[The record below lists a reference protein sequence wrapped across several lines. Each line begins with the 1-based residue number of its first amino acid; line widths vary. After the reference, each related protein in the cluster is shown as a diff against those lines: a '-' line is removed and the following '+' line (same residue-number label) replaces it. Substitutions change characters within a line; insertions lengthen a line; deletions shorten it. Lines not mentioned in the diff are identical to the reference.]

1 MTWKNFFLLAG
12 PLSFL
17 IIKYIIH
24 FEGLSPEGQAVL
36 ACTCWVAIWWISEA
50 AELPVTSI
58 LPLAILPLAGGL
70 TIDQTATSYANP
82 LIFLFMGGF
91 IIGLAIE
98 KWGLHQR
105 IAYKIIDFVGKGE
118 KRMILGFM
126 LATGFL
132 SMWLSN
138 TATTIM
144 MLPIG
149 LSVIKHM
156 DERQPFSRSLMLGI
170 AYAASIGGMAT
181 LIGTP
186 PNLILAG
193 VVREAF
199 QIEISFLQWMMFAF
213 PLSLLLLFVT
223 WFYLTRYKVRED
235 DRAEDLALL
244 ELGKMSLQEK
254 RVLAI
259 FSLVAFLWITRSFI
273 WNTVI
278 PGLDDTIIAIVGALL
293 MFLVPAGEGKGMLMN
308 WNSAKKL
315 PWDVLLIFGAGL
327 AIAKGFSQTD
337 LASWLAMQFM
347 AANFLPAML
356 ISLLVIA
363 GINFLTEVTSN
374 TATASMILP
383 LLITLT
389 AALGIP
395 PIPLLAGAAIA
406 ASCAF
411 MLPVATP
418 PNAIVFSSGK
428 IRIGEMARI
437 GLWLN
442 LTSIFFIF
450 LFIYYWW
457 PVVWTS

>member
-17 IIKYIIH
+17 IIKYIH
-24 FEGLSPEGQAVL
+24 LEGLSPEGQAVL
-36 ACTCWVAIWWISEA
+36 ACTCWVAVWWISEA
-50 AELPVTSI
+50 MELPVTSL
-58 LPLAILPLAGGL
+58 LPLVLLPLAGGL
-70 TIDQTATSYANP
+70 TIDQTTTSYGHP
-82 LIFLFMGGF
+82 FIFLFMGGF
-91 IIGLAIE
+91 ILGMAIE
-98 KWGLHQR
+98 NWGLHQR
-105 IAYKIIDFVGKGE
+105 IAYKIINFVGKGE

-156 DERQPFSRSLMLGI
+156 GDRQPFSRSLMLGI

-193 VVREAF
+193 VVREAY
-199 QIEISFLQWMMFAF
+199 QIEISFMQWMMFAF
-213 PLSLLLLFVT
+213 PLSVILLFAT
-223 WFYLTRYKVRED
+223 WFYLTRYKVTID
-235 DRAEDLALL
+235 DQAEDVALL

-259 FSLVAFLWITRSFI
+259 FSLVAFFWITRSFI
-273 WNTVI
+273 WDAFI

-293 MFLVPAGEGKGMLMN
+293 MFLVPAGEGKGKLMT
-308 WNSAKKL
+308 WKSAKKL

-327 AIAKGFSQTD
+327 AIAKGFAQTD

-347 AANFLPAML
+347 AVNFLPAML
-356 ISLLVIA
+356 ISLFVIA

-374 TATASMILP
+374 TATASMVLP

-395 PIPLLAGAAIA
+395 PIPLLAGAALS

-442 LTSIFFIF
+442 LTSIVFIF

-457 PVVWTS
+457 PVVWKV

>member
-17 IIKYIIH
+17 IIKYIHI
-24 FEGLSPEGQAVL
+24 EGLSPEGQAVL

-58 LPLAILPLAGGL
+58 LPLVILPLAGGL

-149 LSVIKHM
+149 LSVINHM
-156 DERQPFSRSLMLGI
+156 GERQPFSRSLMLGI

-199 QIEISFLQWMMFAF
+199 QIEISFMQWMIFAL
-213 PLSLLLLFVT
+213 PLSVILLFAT
-223 WFYLTRYKVRED
+223 WFYLTRYKVTVND
-235 DRAEDLALL
+235 HAEDVALL

-259 FSLVAFLWITRSFI
+259 FSLVAFFWITRSFI
-273 WNTVI
+273 WDAFI
-278 PGLDDTIIAIVGALL
+278 PGLDDTIIAIIGALL

-457 PVVWTS
+457 PVVWVM